1 MTRPKKCKRCT
12 QSHQCLN
19 CTADLASAKFLGTRR
34 YKSNLV
40 AVGIPLNNRSF

>member
-34 YKSNLV
+34 YKGNL
-40 AVGIPLNNRSF
+40 AADAIPLENRGF